1 MSILENTKRFLGFR
15 KQAYQQTFSV
25 ENRFNCEVLS
35 DLAKF
40 CRAEK
45 SCFHPDPRVHA
56 VLEGRREV
64 FIRIANHLRLSTDDL
79 CKIYGGINA
88 DKVQGA

>member
-15 KQAYQQTFSV
+15 KQAYQQTFNM
-25 ENRFNCEVLS
+25 ENRFNCEVLA

-40 CRAEK
+40 CRADK
-45 SCFHPDPRVHA
+45 SCFHPDQRVHA

-64 FIRIANHLRLSTDDL
+64 FLRIYQHLNLSDDEL
-79 CKIYGGINA
+79 LKIYATKEN
-88 DKVQGA
+88 K

>member
-40 CRAEK
+40 CRADK

-64 FIRIANHLRLSTDDL
+64 FLRIQQHIHLREEELTRL
-79 CKIYGGINA
+79 FMTKG
-88 DKVQGA
+88 K